1 MFLNEVEDIFE
12 VMDPAEFAKVQEPL
26 FNQLAKSVASPHFQ
40 VAERALYF
48 WNNEYFCNLVS
59 DNVEV
64 ILPIMFAPLY
74 ENSKGHWNRYGT
86 CGPGKILMLI
96 LECRTIHGMV
106 YNAMKLFME
115 VNPQLFDDCSHDYA
129 ESQNNAGQRQQSR
142 QDRWDKLAKLA
153 EARQNGNMD
162 KLVATASPMRLDDS
176 DPLSQGRLENLR
188 LQDDASRDRRPKEYE
203 RQGSQTSVR

>member
-1 MFLNEVEDIFE
+1 MMLFE
-12 VMDPAEFAKVQEPL
+12 IA
-26 FNQLAKSVASPHFQ
+26 NCI
-40 VAERALYF
+40 Y
-48 WNNEYFCNLVS
+48 
-59 DNVEV
+59 
-64 ILPIMFAPLY
+64 
-74 ENSKGHWNRYGT
+74 
-86 CGPGKILMLI
+86 
-96 LECRTIHGMV
+96 RTIHGMV

-153 EARQNGNMD
+153 EARQNGRIE
-162 KLVATASPMRLDDS
+162 KPSLTTAAAASPMRLDDS